1 MRLGSRRV
9 WRWKFSTGIV
19 VPSVLLLLLTGTISV
34 GFAIWST
41 NGSDA
46 RALERDA
53 ALVERGITGKL
64 EEIANAQQSIA
75 VWDDAAINVRR
86 PDSKTWMDEN
96 LGTWMHDFYGFD
108 AIAVI
113 SDTDTFVY
121 TMLEG
126 TSPAPQALSGFT
138 AEFAP
143 LIGELRSKLAAG
155 ALEQYAEGGTFPHV
169 IDVLSIAGQPAA
181 VSVAPIVAH
190 SDEVIVAPGTEYF
203 HVAVDYLDDAF
214 AAAIHDLYQLEN
226 VGFAQAIARGEGFA
240 TYPIFDR
247 NGRLITMFEWSP
259 PRPGSEVLWQNLPF
273 IGLSFLVAASFL
285 TILTQRL
292 WAAGAALEAERR
304 EARRQ
309 AMQDALTALPNRL
322 QFEAHLTRDLR
333 EWRPAAPI
341 ALLMLD
347 LDRFKHVNDTFGHE
361 AGDSLICAVG
371 QRIGELIGPADILA
385 RLGGDEF
392 AIIHPCR
399 QSDLGARELADHI
412 VEAVAKP
419 FKVNGSEVFVGASI
433 GVAVADSDNHAPHDL
448 IRKADIALY
457 EAKARGRSRALL
469 YDAAMGAQLQHQ
481 HQLEAELREALK
493 YDDKLD
499 VAFQPLVS
507 PDGEIVGVEAL
518 ARWTHPEMGQ
528 ISPAR
533 FIPAAEASGLIDAL
547 GDFVLR
553 RSCAF
558 GARWPGRRIAVNIS
572 PLQLRHPGFPE
583 RLLDILLETG
593 MRANDLELEITEGIL
608 LDHDGPAAETI
619 KTLRRTGIRIALDDF
634 GTGYSS
640 LNYLKRYPVDCI
652 KIDRSFVS
660 QLAPDTSSAAIVRAM
675 ITLAHALD
683 IEVTAEGVETHEQL
697 TLLKAMGCNL
707 FQGFLL
713 APPASQDVIE
723 AKLERRTKSGAA
735 A

>member
-1 MRLGSRRV
+1 
-9 WRWKFSTGIV
+9 
-19 VPSVLLLLLTGTISV
+19 
-34 GFAIWST
+34 
-41 NGSDA
+41 D
-46 RALERDA
+46 
-53 ALVERGITGKL
+53 
-64 EEIANAQQSIA
+64 
-75 VWDDAAINVRR
+75 
-86 PDSKTWMDEN
+86 
-96 LGTWMHDFYGFD
+96 
-108 AIAVI
+108 
-113 SDTDTFVY
+113 
-121 TMLEG
+121 
-126 TSPAPQALSGFT
+126 
-138 AEFAP
+138 
-143 LIGELRSKLAAG
+143 
-155 ALEQYAEGGTFPHV
+155 
-169 IDVLSIAGQPAA
+169 
-181 VSVAPIVAH
+181 
-190 SDEVIVAPGTEYF
+190 
-203 HVAVDYLDDAF
+203 
-214 AAAIHDLYQLEN
+214 
-226 VGFAQAIARGEGFA
+226 
-240 TYPIFDR
+240 
-247 NGRLITMFEWSP
+247 
-259 PRPGSEVLWQNLPF
+259 
-273 IGLSFLVAASFL
+273 
-285 TILTQRL
+285 
-292 WAAGAALEAERR
+292 
-304 EARRQ
+304 
-309 AMQDALTALPNRL
+309 
-322 QFEAHLTRDLR
+322 
-333 EWRPAAPI
+333 
-341 ALLMLD
+341 
-347 LDRFKHVNDTFGHE
+347 
-361 AGDSLICAVG
+361 
-371 QRIGELIGPADILA
+371 
-385 RLGGDEF
+385 
-392 AIIHPCR
+392 
-399 QSDLGARELADHI
+399 
-412 VEAVAKP
+412 AVAKP

-547 GDFVLR
+547 GDLVLR

-660 QLAPDTSSAAIVRAM
+660 QLAPDTPSAAIVRAM

-697 TLLKAMGCNL
+697 SLLKAMGCNL

-713 APPASQDVIE
+713 A
-723 AKLERRTKSGAA
+723 
-735 A
+735 